1 MFVNDNTIVNYFAK
15 KALNLCR
22 GTLNINIGYIRK
34 LYNIDITQMS
44 YAESATY
51 IKTKENQNR
60 NYDRIDENI
69 LKEFCIIRDKES
81 MECTFLT
88 KDEVNELI
96 NNICLN

>member
-1 MFVNDNTIVNYFAK
+1 
-15 KALNLCR
+15 
-22 GTLNINIGYIRK
+22 
-34 LYNIDITQMS
+34 MS
-44 YAESATY
+44 YAEAATY

-60 NYDRIDENI
+60 NYDRIRANI
-69 LKEFCIIRDKES
+69 LKEFCNIRDKES